1 MAIKLANRILVVKPS
16 ATLAISTRAKEMMAA
31 GIDVVNFGVGEP
43 DFNTP
48 DYIKDAAHKALDDN
62 FTRYTANPGI
72 IELREAICAKFE
84 RENGLKY
91 KPNQILVS
99 AGAKAS
105 ILTVLMAVCDVGD
118 QVLVPSPYWVSYPDQ
133 VKLVNAQMVVIPS
146 TVENEFKITPAALRK
161 ACEESP
167 SAKVL
172 LLNSPSNPSGTVYN
186 REELTEIAK
195 ICIEYNLL
203 VISDEIY
210 ERLVYDDTE
219 HVSIAS
225 VLPEM
230 YERTVVINGVSKAYA
245 MTGWRM
251 GYAAGPAHI
260 IGAASRV
267 QAHATSGI
275 NSITQKAS
283 VVALNEEDD
292 SIEKMRQ
299 EFQER
304 RNFLCGE
311 LSKIP
316 HVTLFKPKGA
326 FYVFPDISWYLEN
339 NNKGIKD
346 CCEFC
351 SLMLETYH
359 VALVSG
365 AAFGVDTAVRFS
377 YANSMENLK
386 KGAQRFAKCLEDLRS

>member
-1 MAIKLANRILVVKPS
+1 M
-16 ATLAISTRAKEMMAA
+16 
-31 GIDVVNFGVGEP
+31 
-43 DFNTP
+43 
-48 DYIKDAAHKALDDN
+48 
-62 FTRYTANPGI
+62 
-72 IELREAICAKFE
+72 
-84 RENGLKY
+84 
-91 KPNQILVS
+91 
-99 AGAKAS
+99 
-105 ILTVLMAVCDVGD
+105 
-118 QVLVPSPYWVSYPDQ
+118 
-133 VKLVNAQMVVIPS
+133 
-146 TVENEFKITPAALRK
+146 
-161 ACEESP
+161 
-167 SAKVL
+167 
-172 LLNSPSNPSGTVYN
+172 
-186 REELTEIAK
+186 
-195 ICIEYNLL
+195 
-203 VISDEIY
+203 ISDEIY

-326 FYVFPDISWYLEN
+326 FYVFGYI
-339 NNKGIKD
+339 
-346 CCEFC
+346 
-351 SLMLETYH
+351 
-359 VALVSG
+359 LVS
-365 AAFGVDTAVRFS
+365 
-377 YANSMENLK
+377 
-386 KGAQRFAKCLEDLRS
+386 

>member
-1 MAIKLANRILVVKPS
+1 MKLSERARAIKPS
-16 ATLAISTRAKEMMAA
+16 PTFAVEAKAREMRAR
-31 GIDVVNFGVGEP
+31 GIDVIGFGAGEP
-43 DFNTP
+43 DFDTP
-48 DYIKDAAHKALDDN
+48 EHIRDAGIDAIN
-62 FTRYTANPGI
+62 SGFTRYTPTAGI
-72 IELREAICAKFE
+72 PELKEAIVAKL
-84 RENGLKY
+84 RRDNGLDY
-91 KPNQILVS
+91 EPSQIIVS
-99 AGAKAS
+99 CGAKHSLYNAF
-105 ILTVLMAVCDVGD
+105 
-118 QVLVPSPYWVSYPDQ
+118 QVLCGPGDEVIIPAPYWVSYPDQ

-346 CCEFC
+346 CGEFC